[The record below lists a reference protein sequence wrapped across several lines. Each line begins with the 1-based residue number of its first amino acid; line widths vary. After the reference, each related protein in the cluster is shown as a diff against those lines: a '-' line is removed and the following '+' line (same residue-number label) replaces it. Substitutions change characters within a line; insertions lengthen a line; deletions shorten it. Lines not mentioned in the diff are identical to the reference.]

1 MTSFQIIAGIISF
14 TAISGYLNSRF
25 LKLPQTIGLM
35 VLSLAVSVSI
45 VFLGK
50 ANLVD
55 LLPIAGVVDQIDF
68 SSILVHGLLSLLLFA
83 GALHVN
89 LGDLENVKW
98 SVSSLATGGVVLA
111 TFVTGTL
118 VWWFAGV
125 IGMEVPYIYA
135 LMFGAL
141 ISPTDPVAVLSIL
154 KGAGV
159 SKKIYTR
166 IGGESLF
173 NDGTGVV
180 VFLTL
185 LGVATDAT
193 LPDTSEVITLL
204 LQQVLGGLALG
215 LLLGWTV
222 YKLLCPI
229 DDHKV
234 EILLTIG
241 LAVGGYEIADLLKV
255 SAPIFVV
262 TAGLVVGNQ
271 GRNFGM
277 SAKTRD
283 RLDIFWELVD
293 DILNAVLFILI
304 GLEIIVIQFNWPY
317 VTLSLAAIVAVL
329 IGRFISVGMFLSLLG
344 LCFPIERGTTAL
356 MTWGGLRGGLSI
368 AMALS
373 LPLSAHKNLMLTM
386 TYIVVLFSIF
396 VQGLT
401 FKKVIA
407 LQGNAIKQEPV

>member
-35 VLSLAVSVSI
+35 VLSLVVSVSI

-55 LLPIAGVVDQIDF
+55 LLPIADVVDQIDF

-118 VWWFAGV
+118 VWWFAGI
-125 IGMEVPYIYA
+125 IGMNVPYIYA

-185 LGVATDAT
+185 LGVATDAN
-193 LPDTSEVITLL
+193 LPNFSDVLMLL

-277 SAKTRD
+277 SAKTRE

-317 VTLSLAAIVAVL
+317 VTLSLMAIVAVL

-344 LCFPIERGTTAL
+344 LCFPIERGTTTL

-373 LPLSAHKNLMLTM
+373 LPLSAEKNLMLTM

-407 LQGNAIKQEPV
+407 LQGNAIKQEAV